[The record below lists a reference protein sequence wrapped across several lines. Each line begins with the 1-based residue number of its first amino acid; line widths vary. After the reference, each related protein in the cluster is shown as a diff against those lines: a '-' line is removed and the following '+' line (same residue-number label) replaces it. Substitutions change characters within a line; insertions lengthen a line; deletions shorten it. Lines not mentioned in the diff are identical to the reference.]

1 MDASTDMLDMR
12 VSDLLEQVG
21 SDSPLPGAG
30 AVAALSA
37 ALAAGLVEMAARHSA
52 ERWPEAVTVSQTA
65 ATLRQQASDLAPANA
80 KAYADAREGLAEA
93 RQRGPLTDSDALG
106 SAMLRAADFP
116 LAIAEVA
123 AEVARLADAA
133 LDRVVPDV
141 RADVVGAAAL
151 SAAAARSA
159 AHLVEVN
166 LVAGD
171 ADDLAAR
178 ARVLRT
184 DADRCA
190 GRVLAAVG

>member
-1 MDASTDMLDMR
+1 MLDMR
-12 VSDLLEQVG
+12 VSDLLELVG

-52 ERWPEAVTVSQTA
+52 QNWPEAVTVSQAA
-65 ATLRQQASDLAPANA
+65 ATLRRQAAELAPANA
-80 KAYADAREGLAEA
+80 KAYADARHGLAEA
-93 RQRGPLTDSDALG
+93 RERGPLTDSDALG
-106 SAMLRAADFP
+106 SAMLRAADLP

-133 LDRVVPDV
+133 LDRVDPDV

-178 ARVLRT
+178 ARVFRT

>member
-1 MDASTDMLDMR
+1 MPTPARDCRRGPRART
-12 VSDLLEQVG
+12 
-21 SDSPLPGAG
+21 AH
-30 AVAALSA
+30 
-37 ALAAGLVEMAARHSA
+37 GLR
-52 ERWPEAVTVSQTA
+52 R
-65 ATLRQQASDLAPANA
+65 
-80 KAYADAREGLAEA
+80 A
-93 RQRGPLTDSDALG
+93 RQRHA
-106 SAMLRAADFP
+106 AAADFP

-133 LDRVVPDV
+133 LDRVDPDV

-178 ARVLRT
+178 ARALRT